1 MIKTKINRHDIEYFL
16 YAMVKAFYKDA
27 VVEAPDTAEHNRL
40 EDDVRED
47 QDLVTCNL
55 TSQGMT
61 VSFNK
66 GKCFLEDKEYSY
78 EFSEKEDDSEYK
90 DIVRGY
96 IYDALADYSG
106 NVLPWGNLTGIR
118 PTKLYMNLFR
128 ALDSGSGTENEYTKD
143 QIDQVVNKMALKHR
157 VSDYKGQLA
166 ADIAI
171 REKKIIDSFDNKD
184 GYSLYI
190 GIPFCPSTCLYC
202 SFTSYPI
209 VSYKDKV
216 RSYLDAIYEE
226 LKAAKEIM
234 VGKHLDTIYIGGG
247 TPSSL
252 SSQDMDYLLS
262 KVQEVFGNENIAE
275 YTVEAGRA
283 DSITEDKLKVLKKYG
298 VSRISV
304 NPQTMNDDT
313 LKRIGRHHDTKA
325 VIDAFNMAR
334 EVGFDNI
341 NMDIILGLPGE
352 DLAYV
357 DRTLEAIKE
366 LKPDSL
372 TVHSLAIKRASRL
385 KEMMDKYNSEIGV
398 IDFDK
403 AMNMSIE
410 AADSMG
416 LKPYYL
422 YRQKDMG
429 GNLENTGFASDGKY
443 GIYNILMMEEVQSIY
458 AIGAG
463 TVTKRV
469 YDDGHIERC
478 DTHKDVNL
486 YIADIEAMIE
496 RKRGLIAKKE
506 RNRSYE

>member
-40 EDDVRED
+40 EDDEAEHED
-47 QDLVTCNL
+47 VANCQIDEGVFT
-55 TSQGMT
+55 M
-61 VSFNK
+61 SFSK
-66 GKCFLEDKEYSY
+66 GKWFSIDKEYSY
-78 EFSEKEDDSEYK
+78 SIEIDKNSIEYK
-90 DIVRGY
+90 DVVRGY
-96 IYDALADYSG
+96 IYDALAEYSG
-106 NVLPWGNLTGIR
+106 RTLPWGNLTGIR
-118 PTKLYMNLFR
+118 PTKLYMNMFR
-128 ALDSGSGTENEYTKD
+128 NEDMSLSSANTYTKE
-143 QIDQVVNKMALKHR
+143 QIDKVISDMRGKYR
-157 VSDYKGQLA
+157 VSDYKGHLA

-184 GYSLYI
+184 GYSLYV

-209 VSYKDKV
+209 VSYKKKV
-216 RSYLDAIYEE
+216 SLYLDALIKEI
-226 LKAAKEIM
+226 KACKEIM
-234 VGKHLDTIYIGGG
+234 KGKHLDTVYIGGG

-252 SSQDMDYLLS
+252 SPEELEYILRNINIII
-262 KVQEVFGNENIAE
+262 KNEDIRE

-298 VSRISV
+298 VSRISI

-313 LKRIGRHHDTKA
+313 LKRIGRHHDTQD

-334 EVGFDNI
+334 NLGFDNI

-352 DLAYV
+352 NESCV
-357 DRTLEAIKE
+357 RKTLDEIKK
-366 LKPDSL
+366 LSPDSL

-385 KEMMDKYNSEIGV
+385 KEMMDKYNKDVEK

-403 AMNMSIE
+403 VMSLSIE
-410 AADSMG
+410 TASEIG

-429 GNLENTGFASDGKY
+429 GNLENTGFASEGKF
-443 GIYNILMMEEVQSIY
+443 GIYNILMMEEVQSIV
-458 AIGAG
+458 ACGAG

-469 YDDGHIERC
+469 YEDGHIERC

-486 YIADIEAMIE
+486 YIDDIDAMIE
-496 RKRGLIAKKE
+496 RKKVLFKVLQ
-506 RNRSYE
+506 NN

>member
-1 MIKTKINRHDIEYFL
+1 MIKTKINRHDMEYFL

-27 VVEAPDTAEHNRL
+27 VVEAPDTAEHNRM

-47 QDLVTCNL
+47 QDVLSCNL
-55 TSQGMT
+55 SNEGMT
-61 VSFNK
+61 ISFARGNW
-66 GKCFLEDKEYSY
+66 FLEDKQYTY
-78 EFSEKEDDSEYK
+78 EFSDKGDEAKYK
-90 DIVRGY
+90 DIVRGH
-96 IYDALADYSG
+96 IYDVLAEYTG
-106 NVLPWGNLTGIR
+106 EKLPWGNLTGIR

-128 ALDSGSGTENEYTKD
+128 DEDSTVSSANSYTKD
-143 QIDQVVNKMALKHR
+143 QIDKVISTMEAKHR
-157 VSDYKGQLA
+157 VSDYKGKLA

-216 RSYLDAIYEE
+216 RTYLDAIYEE
-226 LKAAKEIM
+226 LKAVKEIM
-234 VGKHLDTIYIGGG
+234 AGKHLDTIYIGGG

-252 SSQDMDYLLS
+252 SAEDMDYLLS
-262 KVQEVFGNENIAE
+262 KVKELFGNENITE

-283 DSITEDKLKVLKKYG
+283 DSINEEKLKVLKKYG
-298 VSRISV
+298 VTRISV

-313 LKRIGRHHDTKA
+313 LKRIGRHHNTDD
-325 VIDAFNMAR
+325 VINAFNMAR
-334 EVGFDNI
+334 ALGFDNI

-352 DLAYV
+352 NLTYV
-357 DRTLEAIKE
+357 ERTLEAIKK

-403 AMNMSIE
+403 AMNISIE
-410 AADSMG
+410 AADTMD

-429 GNLENTGFASDGKY
+429 GNLENTGFASEGKY
-443 GIYNILMMEEVQSIY
+443 GLYNILMMEEVQSIL
-458 AIGAG
+458 ACGAG

-469 YDDGHIERC
+469 FEDGHIERC
-478 DTHKDVNL
+478 DTHKDANL
-486 YIADIEAMIE
+486 YISDIDTMIE
-496 RKRGLIAKKE
+496 RKRNLFK
-506 RNRSYE
+506 

>member
-1 MIKTKINRHDIEYFL
+1 MIKTKINRHDLEYFL

-40 EDDVRED
+40 KDDEAEHEDVAVCQINDDVI
-47 QDLVTCNL
+47 T
-55 TSQGMT
+55 M
-61 VSFNK
+61 SFSK
-66 GKCFLEDKEYSY
+66 GKWFGIDKEYSY
-78 EFSEKEDDSEYK
+78 SIEIDKNSTEYK

-96 IYDALADYSG
+96 IYDALVDYSG
-106 NVLPWGNLTGIR
+106 RSLPWGNLTGIR
-118 PTKLYMNLFR
+118 PTKLYMNMFR
-128 ALDSGSGTENEYTKD
+128 TLDSDTKGEYTKN

-216 RSYLDAIYEE
+216 RAYLDALYEE
-226 LKAAKEIM
+226 LKSAKDIM

-252 SSQDMDYLLS
+252 SAEDMDYLLS
-262 KVQEVFGNENIAE
+262 KFHDVFGQEQLAE
-275 YTVEAGRA
+275 YTFEAGRA
-283 DSITEDKLKVLKKYG
+283 DSITEDKLIVLKKYG

-334 EVGFDNI
+334 ELGFDNI

-352 DLAYV
+352 DLTYV

-469 YDDGHIERC
+469 FEDGHIERC

-486 YIADIEAMIE
+486 YIEDIKAMIE
-496 RKRGLIAKKE
+496 RKRGLIVKKE